1 MIVLVCLHFIWWI
14 RFSHKTQQNA
24 THHNHAMKT
33 GCSLFMAIRLPKPI
47 GTLPRKKALVEFR
60 DVLTS
65 TLLFNCCN
73 SGITKSCAFFAG
85 FVENRS
91 MSFVSLQQYLQLEH
105 KSRAFLMIWRNR
117 CIYSFYALLA
127 NIHWHTHTIHQPCQW
142 WFFFHVFFF
151 IIIVSVSVVWWSFLL
166 HLYIYVFHSDKLLA
180 YDFHAIY

>member
-1 MIVLVCLHFIWWI
+1 
-14 RFSHKTQQNA
+14 
-24 THHNHAMKT
+24 
-33 GCSLFMAIRLPKPI
+33 MAIRLPKPV

-65 TLLFNCCN
+65 TLSFNCCN

-117 CIYSFYALLA
+117 CVYSFYALLA